1 MFGLSM
7 GMYKK
12 SLSECENH
20 VPVLR
25 QERKA
30 IIDEINRLYDNY
42 EGKYKAKINSEETKN
57 ILLTTSKKTE
67 GDVEED
73 FLTWIIGLRK

>member
-7 GMYKK
+7 GIYKK

-20 VPVLR
+20 IPVLR

-42 EGKYKAKINSEETKN
+42 EEN
-57 ILLTTSKKTE
+57 IKRKLIVRK
-67 GDVEED
+67 
-73 FLTWIIGLRK
+73 LRIFYLQF